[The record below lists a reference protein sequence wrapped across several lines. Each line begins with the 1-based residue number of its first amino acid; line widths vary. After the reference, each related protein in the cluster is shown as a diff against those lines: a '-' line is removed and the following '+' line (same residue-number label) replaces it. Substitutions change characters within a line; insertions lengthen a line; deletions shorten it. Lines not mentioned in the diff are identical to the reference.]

1 MMNSVW
7 SWFWGSSSETISL
20 RLKGK
25 LDSLEISNAVIGTEI
40 SKGAFGQIVEVT
52 TGNEKY
58 AGQQLDKKLVAEKS
72 QKTLIDNFPCECTRI
87 SCLDHANVVKLRGVV
102 INVNTFLPILV
113 TEQLGSP
120 LSEYLLKEHAKPTTQ
135 MSILRDV
142 AHGLQYLHCL
152 PNTVLHLCLTPENI
166 VINPDTCQ
174 AKICNPGVVNLLQ
187 LNPSWC
193 RSNLPRADCFLPE
206 LEDTKLDPSIDI
218 FSYGAL
224 MIHVFQPQQEPI
236 CPPVFLQDPQ
246 DSNKIIMGA
255 FVTFDKVMTTGA
267 SAAILCKVLET
278 HPMYSLVQKCL
289 MKLPSAR
296 PTIINVVNELENK
309 VFIFCSY
316 RSCIHSSTIF
326 LQNDTVNKM
335 DLWEEDIQKKTQTW
349 IEESNCLTITVTGRT
364 GTGKTSL
371 MNGLLG
377 KEVGKEGST
386 LSRGTTYVES
396 FQAEIQGVRVTIW
409 DTPGL
414 QDGECKDEEYLKEM
428 IDSGCV
434 DANLKVYCL
443 SMANT
448 RFDESEM
455 KALNEFTTKVG
466 VKFWDRCMFVL
477 TFVNGYVSLC
487 PLKIDQKEWLD
498 GRIDQWRNRIKS
510 ELLKVGVEQGVV
522 EQISIVPAGYHKPL
536 QITPN
541 PWKLPGIENW
551 FYSFWYTCA
560 DVMDP
565 TALPALVKANRHRFK
580 DKITESDL
588 EGTIENVPLPQYLQQ
603 GAIVAGA
610 GVAGFGSAA
619 GVGAIVGAV

>member
-1 MMNSVW
+1 
-7 SWFWGSSSETISL
+7 
-20 RLKGK
+20 
-25 LDSLEISNAVIGTEI
+25 
-40 SKGAFGQIVEVT
+40 
-52 TGNEKY
+52 
-58 AGQQLDKKLVAEKS
+58 
-72 QKTLIDNFPCECTRI
+72 
-87 SCLDHANVVKLRGVV
+87 
-102 INVNTFLPILV
+102 
-113 TEQLGSP
+113 
-120 LSEYLLKEHAKPTTQ
+120 

-152 PNTVLHLCLTPENI
+152 PNPVLHLCLTPENI

-477 TFVNGYVSLC
+477 TFANGYVSLC
-487 PLKIDQKEWLD
+487 PLKTDQKEWLD

-610 GVAGFGSAA
+610 GVAVAL
-619 GVGAIVGAV
+619 VVLLELVL